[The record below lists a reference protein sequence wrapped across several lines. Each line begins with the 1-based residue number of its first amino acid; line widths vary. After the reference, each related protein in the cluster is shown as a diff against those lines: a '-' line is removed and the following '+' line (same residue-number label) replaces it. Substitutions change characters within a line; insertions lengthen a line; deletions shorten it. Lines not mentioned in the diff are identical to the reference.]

1 MKADRLR
8 LTGQALAVTLVAAL
22 LALLVWKV
30 AWGSDGGAAAELASG
45 RSPAAPSF
53 TLPRLDTGGEL
64 SLASLEGKVV
74 VLNFWASWCL
84 PCKEET
90 PRLQKAWKRW
100 RGEGVVVVG
109 IDAQDFRVDAKR
121 FMKRFGVKY
130 PVVYDGKGS
139 TLGRYGVTGFPET
152 FFVSRDGKLVGE
164 RVQGEIGDEQLERGI
179 EVALSASP

>member
-1 MKADRLR
+1 VSTARLR
-8 LTGQALAVTLVAAL
+8 LAGQVLAVALVAAL
-22 LALLVWKV
+22 LGLLVWKV
-30 AWGSDGGAAAELASG
+30 ARGSDGGAAAELASG
-45 RSPAAPSF
+45 RSPAAPAF

-90 PRLQKAWKRW
+90 PRLQKAWERW

-109 IDAQDFRVDAKR
+109 IDAQDFRADAKR
-121 FMKRFGVKY
+121 FMKRFGVTY

-152 FFVSRDGKLVGE
+152 YFVGRDGKLVGE

-179 EVALSASP
+179 RAALSASP

>member
-1 MKADRLR
+1 MTTARLR
-8 LTGQALAVTLVAAL
+8 LAGQVLAVALVAAL
-22 LALLVWKV
+22 LALLIWKV
-30 AWGSDGGAAAELASG
+30 ARGSDGGAAAELASG
-45 RSPAAPSF
+45 RSPAAPAF
-53 TLPRLDTGGEL
+53 TLPRLDTDGEL

-90 PRLQKAWKRW
+90 PRLQKAWERW

-109 IDAQDFRVDAKR
+109 IDAQDFRADAKR
-121 FMKRFGVKY
+121 FMKRFGVTY

-139 TLGRYGVTGFPET
+139 LLGRYGVTGFPET
-152 FFVSRDGKLVGE
+152 FFVSRDGRLVGE

-179 EVALSASP
+179 KAALSASP